1 MPLFLLVALFLA
13 FGADSVVIPGT
24 VPPGSIPTRVATII
38 GWVAGVGLVA
48 RLVSVGVAAR
58 AHRPG
63 LRSVPGPRRLF
74 RWGRKVVNCLTL
86 GGYAWAVL
94 VLDWPEIVRSVWG
107 WRNAILVDEILI
119 LAPFLAAEVAGWWGL
134 AWGDAAVRVESAAL
148 FGAVAM
154 PPPSVGRYVVNQA
167 RQTLGMVLSAAF
179 LFAFGQDLAR
189 WIWPERLASPNFQLG
204 LMVTLGGSVLILA
217 PAFVRL
223 SWPTR
228 PLPAGPL
235 RDRLERV
242 AARFRFRCTE
252 ILVWETG
259 GGVVNAGVTGATPWF
274 RYVLLTDALLD
285 GLNDHEIA
293 AVFGHEVGHARHRHL
308 TFFGLFFVGSV
319 GVMTLIGTSVDA
331 SLIEAISPL
340 ALAPIWMT
348 LVQGGTVLAAGLV
361 YFGFVFGHLS
371 RRFERQADV
380 FGARAVSCDQ
390 PVCPP
395 HPDPYQAHSPAALAK
410 LDERAPLCPVG
421 LRTFSNALRAVAA
434 LNGID
439 PGARSWRHGSIA
451 RRVAFLEGLEGHPD
465 RERAFQAGIVRLRV
479 ALAVLL
485 ALALILAF
493 ETGAIEQLGA

>member
-13 FGADSVVIPGT
+13 FGADSVVVPGA
-24 VPPGSIPTRVATII
+24 VPPGSIPGRVATVV
-38 GWVAGVGLVA
+38 GWVAGVALLA

-58 AHRPG
+58 ADRPG
-63 LRSVPGPRRLF
+63 MRSVPGPRRLF
-74 RWGRKVVNCLTL
+74 RWGRKLVACATL

-94 VLDWPEIVRSVWG
+94 VLDWPEIVRSSWG
-107 WRNAILVDEILI
+107 WRDAILIDEVLV

-134 AWGDAAVRVESAAL
+134 ARGEHAVRVEAAAL
-148 FGAVAM
+148 FGATSVEA
-154 PPPSVGRYVVNQA
+154 PSVGRYVVNQT
-167 RQTLGMVLSAAF
+167 RQSLGMVLPAAF
-179 LFAFGQDLAR
+179 LFVLGQDLAR
-189 WIWPERLASPNFQLG
+189 WIWPERLADPNFQLG
-204 LMVTLGGSVLILA
+204 LMVALGGSVLILA

-228 PLPAGPL
+228 SLPAGPL

-242 AARFRFRCTE
+242 AARFRFRCTD

-274 RYVLLTDALLD
+274 RYVLLTDGLLD

-308 TFFGLFFVGSV
+308 AFFGLFLVGSV
-319 GVMTLIGTSVDA
+319 GVMTLIGASVGA
-331 SLIEAISPL
+331 PLIEAISPL
-340 ALAPIWMT
+340 ELAPSWMT
-348 LVQGGTVLAAGLV
+348 LAQGSTVLAAGLV

-395 HPDPYQAHSPAALAK
+395 HPDPYQAHSPAALAR

-421 LRTFSNALRAVAA
+421 LRTFVNALRAVAA

-439 PGARSWRHGSIA
+439 PRARSWRHGSIA
-451 RRVAFLEGLEGHPD
+451 RRVAFLEGLEGRPE
-465 RERAFQAGIVRLRV
+465 RERAFQAGVVRLRI